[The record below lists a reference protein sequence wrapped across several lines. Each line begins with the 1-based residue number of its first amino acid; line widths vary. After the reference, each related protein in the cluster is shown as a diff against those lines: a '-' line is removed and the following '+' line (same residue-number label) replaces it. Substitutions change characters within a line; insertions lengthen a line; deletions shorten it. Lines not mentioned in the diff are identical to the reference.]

1 MIMPHVTQCYGDS
14 QDPAEESI
22 PMCTLRNFP
31 NLIEHCIEWGR
42 DKFNGAFVDGPSDLC
57 SYLDNPKVFI
67 GRMKSTET
75 STTVINTLQK
85 SIDLIKLHQTKS
97 FETCVKIALE
107 QFNGFFDHSIRDLL
121 YTFPLDAKD
130 KEGNPF
136 WSGPKRAPAPVVFDP
151 ENPNH
156 SNFILPYANLI
167 AVACGIP
174 ENRDLASVV
183 AISKKVSAEIPAY
196 VAKKA
201 EVELPE
207 EKKNGEPAQ
216 PKPAAPATEEDNEII
231 ERLTN
236 ELNALVDTVKKE
248 SFTPIEFEK
257 DDDKNLHIDFI
268 NATANL
274 RATNYSIKNCDRNK
288 TKMIAG
294 KIIPAIATTTAMI
307 TGIVTGELYK
317 TVQGYT
323 TLEDMKNSF
332 INLAI
337 GAFQLSEPMPVSKI
351 TSKEYDPICM
361 GPVKTI
367 PAEGYTIY
375 DKVTLDEGSLT
386 VQQLFDQLDK
396 KFGIEVSLLAAG
408 DYSVYNMYLP
418 NKKHEPRLARAIE
431 DIYQE
436 IDGKPLPAH
445 QKYLI
450 LVPGGSFKDSGDDFS
465 MAPIKYVFKK

>member
-1 MIMPHVTQCYGDS
+1 
-14 QDPAEESI
+14 
-22 PMCTLRNFP
+22 
-31 NLIEHCIEWGR
+31 
-42 DKFNGAFVDGPSDLC
+42 
-57 SYLDNPKVFI
+57 
-67 GRMKSTET
+67 
-75 STTVINTLQK
+75 
-85 SIDLIKLHQTKS
+85 
-97 FETCVKIALE
+97 
-107 QFNGFFDHSIRDLL
+107 
-121 YTFPLDAKD
+121 
-130 KEGNPF
+130 
-136 WSGPKRAPAPVVFDP
+136 
-151 ENPNH
+151 
-156 SNFILPYANLI
+156 
-167 AVACGIP
+167 
-174 ENRDLASVV
+174 
-183 AISKKVSAEIPAY
+183 
-196 VAKKA
+196 
-201 EVELPE
+201 
-207 EKKNGEPAQ
+207 
-216 PKPAAPATEEDNEII
+216 
-231 ERLTN
+231 
-236 ELNALVDTVKKE
+236 
-248 SFTPIEFEK
+248 
-257 DDDKNLHIDFI
+257 
-268 NATANL
+268 
-274 RATNYSIKNCDRNK
+274 
-288 TKMIAG
+288 MIAG